1 MSENVNITV
10 RTYNKSELDKIVNTQ
25 FTEFTSTVVTDNTG
39 QQPQQQSI
47 SIPEFFANYS
57 TLFYDIPKFG
67 ETNSHE
73 YLVNTSSNYIGGE
86 RINEEVLALQNEI
99 TQLRQENLELQQYI
113 LNLQNPA

>member
-1 MSENVNITV
+1 MSENVNITL

-25 FTEFTSTVVTDNTG
+25 FTEFTTEIPVENI
-39 QQPQQQSI
+39 QQQTQQQSI
-47 SIPEFFANYS
+47 SIPEFFTNYS

-73 YLVNTSSNYIGGE
+73 YLVKTSSDYIGGE
-86 RINEEVLALQNEI
+86 RINEELLALQNEI

>member
-1 MSENVNITV
+1 MSENVNIPV
-10 RTYNKSELDKIVNTQ
+10 RTYDKSELSKVVNTQ
-25 FTEFTSTVVTDNTG
+25 FTEFTSEIPAEDAQQQA
-39 QQPQQQSI
+39 QQPV

-73 YLVNTSSNYIGGE
+73 YLVKTSSDYISGE
-86 RINEEVLALQNEI
+86 RINEELLALQNEI